1 MKKKYKIGDI
11 VTVKS
16 KMNKVIPKFHVRLLE
31 KKVVKES
38 KGNNMDWPGY
48 IGWGCELIYKKEAD
62 MLRKKFQVPFKFPND
77 IATFV
82 YEDEIIS

>member
-48 IGWGCELIYKKEAD
+48 IGWECELIYKKEAD